1 MSSIDKQSIRA
12 EFDKIKANF
21 DEQVKAGK
29 VSAEVATLFNT
40 LMMLFNIILSVF
52 MEKNTKKTSNNSGI
66 PPSQT
71 TPDESSTNKNKG
83 KRDPKDNTEKEITV
97 SGNTRTI
104 ETVTLLPVTACN
116 ICGEDLTN
124 TPCSHIERRTKIDIV
139 FEKTEE
145 HFDAEIKQCQSCK
158 ATVKAGFPKDMP
170 GVLQYGNGVKAYV
183 IQLIVAQMVALNRVV
198 EMMEALIGRTIS
210 EATLL
215 NYVMRLHGA
224 LESWEKQ
231 TMLQLLT
238 SPCMHTDE
246 TSMRVNKQNHW
257 IHVYSSGELT
267 LKILHLKRGKEA
279 MDDIGIIP
287 HYGGVIIHDCWASYL
302 SYDHLNHGLCGSHLL
317 RELTFIIDSNRYRWA
332 KKMKRLLK
340 RACKIVSMRKEKC
353 LTEKEF
359 LKLQRIYSDILAA
372 GEKEMPEIPRRTDKR
387 RGRLAKS
394 DAHNL
399 WERLSKFAKSVLLFA
414 QLPHVPFTNN
424 RAEQDLRMA
433 KVKQKVSGCFR
444 TLEYA
449 QAYCR
454 ISSYLQT
461 MKNRGINPL
470 IAINMALTGDIAE

>member
-1 MSSIDKQSIRA
+1 MASVDKQSIRA
-12 EFDKIKANF
+12 EFDKIKATF
-21 DEQVKAGK
+21 DEQVQSGK
-29 VSAEVATLFNT
+29 VSSETATLVNT
-40 LMMLFNIILSVF
+40 LMMLFNIILSIF
-52 MEKNTKKTSNNSGI
+52 MEKNTKKTSANSSI

-71 TPDESSTNKNKG
+71 TPDNSSTTNKNKTN
-83 KRDPKDNTEKEITV
+83 KDDEKKKEEITTA
-97 SGNTRTI
+97 GNTRTI
-104 ETVTLLPVTACN
+104 ESVTLLPALVCDV
-116 ICGEDLTN
+116 CGEDLTN
-124 TPCSHIERRTKIDIV
+124 VLCTHIERRTKIDII

-145 HFDAEIKQCQSCK
+145 HVDVEIKDCPSCNSI
-158 ATVKAGFPKDMP
+158 VKAAFPKDMP
-170 GVLQYGNGVKAYV
+170 GILQYGNGVKAYV

-198 EMMEALIGRTIS
+198 EMMEALLGRTIS

-224 LESWEKQ
+224 LETWEKR
-231 TMLQLLT
+231 TILQLLT
-238 SPCMHTDE
+238 SLCIHTDE

-257 IHVYSSGELT
+257 IHVYSAGDLT
-267 LKILHLKRGKEA
+267 LKMIHLKRGKEA
-279 MDDIGIIP
+279 MEEIGIIP
-287 HYGGVIIHDCWASYL
+287 HYGGVIVHDCWGSYL

-317 RELTFIIDSNRYRWA
+317 RELTFIIDSNGYRWA

-340 RACKIVSMRKEKC
+340 RTCKIVSMRKEKC

-359 LKLQRIYSDILAA
+359 LKLQRIYSHILAA
-372 GEKEMPEIPRRTDKR
+372 GEKEMPEIPQKTDKR

-399 WERLSKFAKSVLLFA
+399 WQRLSKFAKSVLLFA

-444 TLEYA
+444 TFEYA

-461 MKNRGINPL
+461 MKNRGVNPL